1 MVGGKHA
8 DVVVACLF
16 AGIGAWGAKVTVSPN
31 PYYASELFGSGHAA
45 IEYPKDA
52 TATPPVDMTPIVTL
66 TIPGN
71 LNAQAADT
79 TVTPA
84 REASPARNH
93 NGSAEVT
100 ITLLAGVLDANVT
113 GLMYD
118 ANTSDDGA
126 GENAPVPATA
136 AVASIIDG
144 GRKGDNFIT
153 IKVEE
158 ATAATDDGSR
168 PAGSTDRAADGSIP
182 ESVADHAIF
191 FELPSLASLGALA
204 GADITDARGDNDEK
218 TVWAQADSKLV
229 SGQFQNGLISGGFPH
244 YVVPVVRARDSVTLG
259 ITPSTTKTIAIDDD
273 EAKDLSAFMSLKE
286 KFKRTTYTEI
296 ATVTVRTS
304 QERTPAR
311 DASGGDMY
319 KIRAVD
325 SGETRGSD
333 TGIVYT
339 DEMPEA
345 EAKPWVL
352 HDLDGTP
359 IDDGLR
365 GTLRMSASG
374 TRDLF
379 NDGDM
384 LFIDYDKDEEMGS
397 GEQIAIDGSSAVG
410 DALSIDPDKSDSF
423 DAGGTGSW
431 KVFYMPGGKDTINHG
446 SAIKLTAN
454 VDYSDPSAIDEA
466 PRSSYATLNFDGVG
480 NPVMAYAIP
489 HSTNGTGDKG
499 NVRVRCEEPSAGKEM
514 CRIFVECWD
523 DMGNRGFG
531 EAPMVGDDSVMVW
544 NGGDIEGVVGTDEPM
559 SRHSCRLLSTGMITV
574 QQLTRDGNSGTL
586 VNNTYVGEAPPAVS
600 HSDLHAAQCGAG
612 GSENHEC

>member
-1 MVGGKHA
+1 M
-8 DVVVACLF
+8 VVACLF
-16 AGIGAWGAKVTVSPN
+16 AGVGAWGAKVTVSPN

-45 IEYPKDA
+45 IEYPSLP
-52 TATPPVDMTPIVTL
+52 TDMTPIVTL

-71 LNAQAADT
+71 LNAFDGDHDNDAT
-79 TVTPA
+79 TPNLVL
-84 REASPARNH
+84 PARNH

-100 ITLLAGVLDANVT
+100 IRLLAGVFDANVT

-118 ANTSDDGA
+118 ANTGDDGA

-136 AVASIIDG
+136 SIASIIDG

-158 ATAATDDGSR
+158 ATAAPEDGTR
-168 PAGSTDRAADGSIP
+168 PAGSTDRGTDGADTGT
-182 ESVADHAIF
+182 DHSIF
-191 FELPSLASLGALA
+191 FELPSLASLAALA

-273 EAKDLSAFMSLKE
+273 ETKDLSAFMSLKE
-286 KFKRTTYTEI
+286 KFKKTAYTEV

-304 QERTPAR
+304 QERTSAK

-319 KIRAVD
+319 KIRGVD

-339 DEMPEA
+339 DEMPAMEA
-345 EAKPWVL
+345 MPWVL

-397 GEQIAIDGSSAVG
+397 GEQIAIEGSSAVG

-514 CRIFVECWD
+514 CRVFVECWD
-523 DMGNRGFG
+523 DKGNRGFG
-531 EAPMVGDDSVMVW
+531 EAPMIGDDSVMVW
-544 NGGDIEGVVGTDEPM
+544 NGGDIEGVIGMEDPM

-574 QQLTRDGNSGTL
+574 QQLTRDGNSQTL